1 MSEKTSRAGVGER
14 VFAGAIGLVFL
25 VQFLMALRYP
35 SDPRLF
41 PLIVAGVGVLLS
53 VAIVF
58 GVGLHYA
65 DTDSPEPL
73 SKPDLILALVVSP
86 AYGFVLWLLGYWIA
100 SGIAIPLLAW
110 LLGYRNRSV
119 LMTSTISV
127 VVVLGVLFPLL
138 DVPLPSGFLMQQLF
152 R

>member
-1 MSEKTSRAGVGER
+1 MSEKTSRAVIGER

-25 VQFLMALRYP
+25 AQFLMALRYP

-86 AYGFVLWLLGYWIA
+86 AYGFALWLFGYWIA
-100 SGIAIPLLAW
+100 SGLAIPLLAW

-119 LMTSTISV
+119 LMTATMSV